1 MNSQYRAVR
10 TMVVSKNYCS
20 RLFMTNYEKNS
31 DTNIDANREDN
42 DESNSLVKTMKVLYD
57 KLFFY
62 GLDKS
67 FHINKKDRNKLKKMA
82 NEIHKNEK
90 INPFLTR
97 SEQLAEAF
105 IRVKS
110 NAFKKRNDNAVFNT
124 INVEA
129 NIDNIG
135 NNDSIT
141 SLQSLNTQMED
152 CRNFLEYLEND
163 LKVLEITEKSLD
175 DNDIEDRITIEEQ
188 KQQLN
193 QEINNLKV
201 EMITLQASIDDL
213 KLI

>member
-110 NAFKKRNDNAVFNT
+110 NAFKKRNDNAVFNA
-124 INVEA
+124 NVEA
-129 NIDNIG
+129 NFG